1 MSKNGLVYGNFN
13 GEVREENKTKQ
24 TNKKNRDIKD
34 ITEIFA
40 KRLYHL
46 PIKFDVVRQ

>member
-1 MSKNGLVYGNFN
+1 MGLSKEILTVKCGK
-13 GEVREENKTKQ
+13 KTTQNKQ
-24 TNKKNRDIKD
+24 TKKNRDIKD

-46 PIKFDVVRQ
+46 LIRFDVVRQ